1 MQPVAQIL
9 VTLLPNGQVEM
20 RCGGPGRTVLLGL
33 LDEARQL
40 IFKQSEKDQAAGGG
54 IEIAPPGIANRLN
67 GTK

>member
-40 IFKQSEKDQAAGGG
+40 IFKQSEKDAAGGG
-54 IEIAPPGIANRLN
+54 IEIAPPGIVDRLS